1 MKRMKLMLLLAV
13 AATLAGCMIVPLG
26 PYHHGRW
33 HRHYS
38 DVGASVGV
46 SAAVGQMV
54 VDMRRDA

>member
-1 MKRMKLMLLLAV
+1 MKRMKLTLLLAV

-38 DVGASVGV
+38 DVGVGATV
-46 SAAVGQMV
+46 CLNERV
-54 VDMRRDA
+54 VDIRRDV